1 MKKRTLAT
9 GYTKA
14 MQRLAEKASHISS
27 TKIAMQ
33 LRERVIDMHRKRSQA
48 IRERQA

>member
-14 MQRLAEKASHISS
+14 MQRLAEKARRL
-27 TKIAMQ
+27 TNVKVAMK

-48 IRERQA
+48 IRGRQV